1 MKIFNTTTN
10 EVETLTYYDRSQNAS
25 QQQDSS
31 ADVTAGDP
39 NITFDPNEGHYQASG
54 EAIDYWRQWFAKS
67 ETADDL
73 ERELRQMARG
83 KGLDWIRGRITE
95 VNQEAGWSGFD
106 DVPAERIKAF
116 EALRAEIEADPE

>member
-1 MKIFNTTTN
+1 MKIYNTTTR
-10 EVETLTYYDRSQNAS
+10 ELETLTYYDRSQNSS
-25 QQQDSS
+25 QQQDIS
-31 ADVTAGDP
+31 ADITAGDP

-54 EAIDYWRQWFAKS
+54 EAIDYWRQWFDQT

-116 EALRAEIEADPE
+116 EALKSGVEGK

>member
-1 MKIFNTTTN
+1 MRIYNTTTN
-10 EVETLTYYDRSQNAS
+10 ELETLEYYDRSQDSS
-25 QQQDSS
+25 QQQDIS
-31 ADVTAGDP
+31 ADITAGDP

-54 EAIDYWRQWFAKS
+54 EAIEYWRQWFDQAEK
-67 ETADDL
+67 ADDL

-116 EALRAEIEADPE
+116 EALKSELEGK

>member
-1 MKIFNTTTN
+1 MEIYNITTN
-10 EVETLTYYDRSQNAS
+10 EVETLRYYDRSQNAS

-73 ERELRQMARG
+73 EREVRELLAVQG
-83 KGLDWIRGRITE
+83 ESDISGRIREE
-95 VNQEAGWSGFD
+95 VDQHYFEEDTWPKQRMTLLGGLK
-106 DVPAERIKAF
+106 IK
-116 EALRAEIEADPE
+116 LLIV

>member
-1 MKIFNTTTN
+1 MEIYNITTN
-10 EVETLTYYDRSQNAS
+10 EVETLRYYDRSQNAS

-73 ERELRQMARG
+73 ERELRQMVRET
-83 KGLDWIRGRITE
+83 KGLDWILDRITE

-116 EALRAEIEADPE
+116 EALKSELVEK

>member
-1 MKIFNTTTN
+1 MRIYNTTTN
-10 EVETLTYYDRSQNAS
+10 ELETLEYYDRSQNAS
-25 QQQDSS
+25 QQQDS
-31 ADVTAGDP
+31 APDITAGDP

-54 EAIDYWRQWFAKS
+54 EAIEYWRQWFAKS

-116 EALRAEIEADPE
+116 EALKSGVVEK